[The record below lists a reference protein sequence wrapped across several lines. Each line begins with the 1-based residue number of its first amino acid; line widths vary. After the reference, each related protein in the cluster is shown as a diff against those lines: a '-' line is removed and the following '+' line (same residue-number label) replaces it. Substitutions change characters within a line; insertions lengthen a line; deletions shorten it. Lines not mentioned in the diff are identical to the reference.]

1 MRTFQIRP
9 YYLKKEDLR
18 IPALDGGDSEI
29 GKLLEN
35 AYNEA
40 LHVMFNVNCVNR
52 NGKALFVAGG
62 EYSDVWTRDGSYN
75 SYAAGS
81 FLAPHVTENTLRALL
96 ADGMVNGSIAGG
108 SFDDLQ
114 FWDKQLWIIAAY
126 RHWLITRNSDFLQL
140 AAGISIQTLA
150 YQEEHYFV
158 PEFSLFRGPGFFL
171 DSIGALPM
179 PYARIVDGKSC
190 VAEYPDAV
198 KVMTLSTNSIY
209 VQAYRDAAAILDA
222 LGRDASLAAQYR
234 EKADSLAEVI
244 RNRFFRNSP
253 NGIPAYFI
261 HGTGPQKGEPAF
273 FQEGSGLGFSLLFGI
288 ADESLARNVFDQVHL
303 EPNGLPVIWPNL
315 KNDYL
320 GSGKTGSTDSG
331 YHTPQNITIWPQ
343 VNGIWMLG
351 CAAFGKTE
359 LLGSELENFCRLI
372 QENNGIWEIYHARTG
387 NPKLWG
393 HPAKKHQNWGAA
405 ALLSAV
411 HHGIFGLTFTKEG
424 FELHPNLPSGWGT
437 LRLSGVRINGA
448 LLDIT
453 LRGAGNRIARCA
465 MDGVPHETSFS
476 SIAGS
481 HRIELELS
489 DCPAPSF
496 ATAK

>member
-1 MRTFQIRP
+1 MRAFQIRP
-9 YYLKKEDLR
+9 YYLKKENLR
-18 IPALDGGDSEI
+18 IPSLDGGDSEI

-52 NGKALFVAGG
+52 NGKSFFVAGG

-81 FLAPHVTENTLRALL
+81 FLAPDVTENTLRALL

-126 RHWLITRNSDFLQL
+126 RHWLVTRNREFLKL
-140 AAGISIQTLA
+140 AAGVSIKTLA

-179 PYARIVDGKSC
+179 PYAEIVDGKSC
-190 VAEYPDAV
+190 VADYPDAV
-198 KVMTLSTNSIY
+198 KVMTLSTNSIC
-209 VQAYRDAAAILDA
+209 VKAYRDAAAILDA
-222 LGRDASLAAQYR
+222 LGEKPSLAADYR
-234 EKADSLAEVI
+234 NKADSLAETI
-244 RNRFFRNSP
+244 RTRFFRNSP

-261 HGTGPQKGEPAF
+261 HGCGPQKGLPAY

-343 VNGIWMLG
+343 VNGIWMLA
-351 CAAFGKTE
+351 CAAFGKTD
-359 LLGSELENFCRLI
+359 LLASELENYCRLI

-405 ALLSAV
+405 ALLSAI
-411 HHGIFGLTFTKEG
+411 HHAVFGVTFTERG
-424 FELHPNLPSGWGT
+424 IEFHPNLPSGWGE
-437 LRLSGVRINGA
+437 LRLSGVHAHGTDLELRLKGKGSRIVRC
-448 LLDIT
+448 LLDGESHEPEIP
-453 LRGAGNRIARCA
+453 AGL
-465 MDGVPHETSFS
+465 G
-476 SIAGS
+476 GS
-481 HRIELELS
+481 RVVTIELE
-489 DCPAPSF
+489 D
-496 ATAK
+496 KG